1 MKKILFLALA
11 LAGITAGAQTIPTST
26 KQATSAA
33 KSSATAASG
42 TSSTVKKVNKT
53 AKTVESTA
61 GDASKYTNNKTLTK
75 TKDGAK
81 VVKDATETTK

>member
-1 MKKILFLALA
+1 MKKILFLALG

-26 KQATSAA
+26 KQATSTT
-33 KSSATAASG
+33 KSSATAAAG
-42 TSSTVKKVNKT
+42 TISTVKKVNKS

-61 GDASKYTNNKTLTK
+61 GDASKYTNNKTLTN

-81 VVKDATETTK
+81 VVKNATATTK